1 MTTVADLVARPCSWL
16 HSPGEHDGIVVSSR
30 IRLARNVAGW
40 NFQRKLPKGRQQEL
54 LDLLMGALERATGW
68 TGALSLQIAK
78 LGETERQ
85 VLVERQLA
93 SREIAAAKRPCGVYV
108 SGDEM
113 HSVMLNEEDHVRIQV
128 IHPGSSLMENLERA
142 ITLDQSLERELDWS
156 WHPRYGYLTACH
168 SNVGTG
174 MRASIMLHLPALAE
188 TGELKQV
195 LRALGKLHMCVRGQH
210 GEGSEAS
217 GHYYQISNMRSLGL
231 DEATL
236 ASSITETAATIVA
249 AEQMARQALLEKGR
263 NRCEDRV
270 HRAWGLLT
278 SARVLS
284 NEELTEQMS
293 WVRLGVALHL
303 LREPQWA
310 TLDRILVQCQ
320 PAHLQVSHANAGDP
334 ATRDEL
340 RASLVRRWLVN

>member
-1 MTTVADLVARPCSWL
+1 
-16 HSPGEHDGIVVSSR
+16 
-30 IRLARNVAGW
+30 
-40 NFQRKLPKGRQQEL
+40 
-54 LDLLMGALERATGW
+54 
-68 TGALSLQIAK
+68 
-78 LGETERQ
+78 
-85 VLVERQLA
+85 
-93 SREIAAAKRPCGVYV
+93 
-108 SGDEM
+108 
-113 HSVMLNEEDHVRIQV
+113 
-128 IHPGSSLMENLERA
+128 
-142 ITLDQSLERELDWS
+142 
-156 WHPRYGYLTACH
+156 
-168 SNVGTG
+168 
-174 MRASIMLHLPALAE
+174 MRA
-188 TGELKQV
+188 
-195 LRALGKLHMCVRGQH
+195 
-210 GEGSEAS
+210 
-217 GHYYQISNMRSLGL
+217 LGL

-236 ASSITETAATIVA
+236 ASAITETANTIVA

-320 PAHLQVSHANAGDP
+320 PAHLQVSHANANDT
-334 ATRDEL
+334 AARDEL